1 MGFLV
6 SLVVSLIFLCTMAL
20 GSGNIMEKTSETAAN
35 VCSPGLS
42 GITVDKSVE
51 FSYEEFAKATDDFS
65 IDNKIGQGGFGSVHY
80 AELGGEVRCHD
91 LYQSLIHH

>member
-1 MGFLV
+1 M
-6 SLVVSLIFLCTMAL
+6 
-20 GSGNIMEKTSETAAN
+20 
-35 VCSPGLS
+35 
-42 GITVDKSVE
+42 E